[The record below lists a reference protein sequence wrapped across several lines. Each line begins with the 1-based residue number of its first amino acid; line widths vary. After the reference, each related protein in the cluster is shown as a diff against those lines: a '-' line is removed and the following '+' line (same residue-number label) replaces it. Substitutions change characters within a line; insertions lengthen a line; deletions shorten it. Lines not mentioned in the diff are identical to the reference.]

1 MAKNDFTIKYFLYV
15 RKSSESEDRQVAS
28 IDSQISELTKV
39 AKRDNIKITNIFS
52 ESQSAKAPGRHQFN
66 DMIQRIS
73 QGEAQG
79 ILCWKLDRLARN
91 PIDGGEI
98 MWLLQ
103 ENTIKN
109 IKTYDRDY
117 YPTDNILMMSVE
129 FGMANQFIRDLSQ
142 NTKRGLRA
150 KSERGWYPTCSTL
163 GYTYNPIKGKGEKEI
178 IKDHDRFDLVRKIFN
193 LMLTGCYTPSK
204 ILEIATNEWG
214 LRNKKEGKISR
225 STIYRILTDPFYYGQ
240 FEYPKGS
247 GNWYKGKHEP
257 MITVE
262 EFDKIQNLLGR
273 IGKPRP
279 RTHDFPF
286 TGMIRCG
293 ECGAMITAEEKI
305 KNQKNGNTHR
315 YVYYHCTKRKN
326 PDCSQK
332 FIEQKELDKQIIEI
346 LSRIKIPTEFH
357 LWAMKW
363 IQIENQKEG
372 KTRNQIVA
380 NHQTNYQKCLKKI
393 DNLISMRSA
402 GYITEEEFLR
412 NKSELNQEKIKIEEL
427 LADTGD
433 RVNKQLERAEE
444 AFSFA
449 EKAKDMFE
457 NGSILE
463 KKEILATLGSD
474 FILKDQKLSIHL
486 TKPFIL
492 ISGMSLEVN
501 KINDTV
507 RTSKEIVNKRTLED
521 LYSQSPMLLAWQD
534 AFRTFD
540 WAKAFPVPNLAL
552 KEIRQLLAIVYK

>member
-1 MAKNDFTIKYFLYV
+1 MKTNQDNATIKYFLYV

-39 AKRDNIKITNIFS
+39 AKRDNVKITSIFS
-52 ESQSAKAPGRHQFN
+52 ESQSAKAPGRYQFN

-150 KSERGWYPTCSTL
+150 KSERGWYPTYSTL
-163 GYTYNPIKGKGEKEI
+163 GYTCNPVKGKGEKEI
-178 IKDHDRFDLVRKIFN
+178 IKDCDRFDLVRKIFN

-273 IGKPRP
+273 IGKPRS

-332 FIEQKELDKQIIEI
+332 FIEQKELDKQILEI
-346 LSRIKIPTEFH
+346 LSRIKIPVEFH
-357 LWAMKW
+357 QWAMKW

-393 DNLISMRSA
+393 DNLIGMRSA

-412 NKSELNQEKIKIEEL
+412 NKSELNQEKLKIEEL

-444 AFSFA
+444 VFSFA
-449 EKAKDMFE
+449 EKAKGMFE

-463 KKEILATLGSD
+463 KKEILAALGSD

-486 TKPFIL
+486 TKPLIL

-507 RTSKEIVNKRTLED
+507 RTSKKIVNKRTLED
-521 LYSQSPMLLAWQD
+521 LYSQSPILL
-534 AFRTFD
+534 RG
-540 WAKAFPVPNLAL
+540 
-552 KEIRQLLAIVYK
+552 